1 MNLVTISCTRDLNLL
16 RLQANSIDRYV
27 SEPCTHFVVIED
39 TGTPLSVWEEALRPF
54 YSRHKLILSQGVIS
68 DQLDTHIGWIR
79 QQVLKLTMAI
89 TVLTEHYL
97 ILDSKNFFIRPVD
110 LHIWSTQEG
119 NDTSFDCHWEKYEK
133 WKPWMDHVQQTTG
146 IKIPDVF
153 WRLWPPF
160 KLNTSVVRNLLNT
173 VDVDILFSVKMKD
186 QSEFLLYRFFNEV
199 VPVTGKKTNH
209 IFRFADDLVSA
220 DELAELVKVPTL
232 LTLAL
237 HAKCLATKDPKL
249 GVIQDW
255 LVSSG
260 YDIDVITDIFG
271 QLNSK

>member
-1 MNLVTISCTRDLNLL
+1 MITTSTPGLV
-16 RLQANSIDRYV
+16 
-27 SEPCTHFVVIED
+27 
-39 TGTPLSVWEEALRPF
+39 
-54 YSRHKLILSQGVIS
+54 
-68 DQLDTHIGWIR
+68 
-79 QQVLKLTMAI
+79 
-89 TVLTEHYL
+89 
-97 ILDSKNFFIRPVD
+97 
-110 LHIWSTQEG
+110 
-119 NDTSFDCHWEKYEK
+119 
-133 WKPWMDHVQQTTG
+133 
-146 IKIPDVF
+146 
-153 WRLWPPF
+153 
-160 KLNTSVVRNLLNT
+160 NLLNT
-173 VDVDILFSVKMKD
+173 VDVDTLFSVKMKD

-199 VPVTGKKTNH
+199 VPVTVKKTNH

-249 GVIQDW
+249 RVIQDW